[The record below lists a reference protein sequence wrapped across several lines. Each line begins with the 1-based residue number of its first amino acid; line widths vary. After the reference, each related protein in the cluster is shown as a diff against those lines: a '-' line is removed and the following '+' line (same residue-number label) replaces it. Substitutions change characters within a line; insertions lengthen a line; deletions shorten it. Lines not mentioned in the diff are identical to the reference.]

1 MYQRILVPVEH
12 SEVDQV
18 ILQHIRKLART
29 CNDASIVLIHVADGW
44 AARNINQ
51 LDLRESE
58 EMKSDREYIE
68 AIADDLEKDGY
79 QAEAI
84 LAGGDPAKEIV
95 HLAWAAPGSPYY
107 TPYGPLRQL
116 TLSEG
121 GHTTIVPAER
131 IGHIEDFW
139 PDLITLRSQR
149 VGDYELTIPQG
160 IPIAVPEVISIRAGR
175 FTSIHTAESSYPPP
189 PKQQ

>member
-12 SEVDQV
+12 SPYDEV
-18 ILQHIRKLART
+18 ILTHVRKLART

-68 AIADDLEKDGY
+68 AIADSLEREGF

-84 LAGGDPAKEIV
+84 LAGGDPAREI
-95 HLAWAAPGSPYY
+95 AACAD
-107 TPYGPLRQL
+107 R
-116 TLSEG
+116 EKC
-121 GHTTIVPAER
+121 
-131 IGHIEDFW
+131 
-139 PDLITLRSQR
+139 DLIAMATHGHRGLSDVLRGS
-149 VGDYELTIPQG
+149 VASELRH
-160 IPIAVPEVISIRAGR
+160 ISMLPVLMVRGKPGASPATPR
-175 FTSIHTAESSYPPP
+175 PAS
-189 PKQQ
+189 

>member
-12 SEVDQV
+12 SPYDEV
-18 ILQHIRKLART
+18 ILTHVRKLART

-68 AIADDLEKDGY
+68 AIADSLERDGF

-84 LAGGDPAKEIV
+84 LAGGDPAKEI
-95 HLAWAAPGSPYY
+95 AAC
-107 TPYGPLRQL
+107 
-116 TLSEG
+116 
-121 GHTTIVPAER
+121 AER
-131 IGHIEDFW
+131 EHC
-139 PDLITLRSQR
+139 DLIAMATHGHRGISDVLRGS
-149 VGDYELTIPQG
+149 VASELRH
-160 IPIAVPEVISIRAGR
+160 ISMLPVLMVRGKPA
-175 FTSIHTAESSYPPP
+175 TSPPAA
-189 PKQQ
+189 

>member
-12 SEVDQV
+12 SEYDEV
-18 ILQHIRKLART
+18 ILSHIRQLART

-68 AIADDLEKDGY
+68 SIAESLENEGF

-84 LAGGDPAKEIV
+84 LAGGDPAKEI
-95 HLAWAAPGSPYY
+95 AACAQRENCDLIAMATHGHRGLSDVLRGSVANELRHISMTPVLMVRGHPGS
-107 TPYGPLRQL
+107 TP
-116 TLSEG
+116 
-121 GHTTIVPAER
+121 
-131 IGHIEDFW
+131 
-139 PDLITLRSQR
+139 
-149 VGDYELTIPQG
+149 
-160 IPIAVPEVISIRAGR
+160 
-175 FTSIHTAESSYPPP
+175 TSPRPVS
-189 PKQQ
+189 